1 VLRASLPELASVL
14 AGPRASPLALAPALD
29 GLLALGVTPVLDVAP
44 WPLPAVGP
52 VLVRAAAQAVRQ
64 VQAPAPSAVPLRPWA
79 ASRDGPLQ
87 AELRQAPGVLRVLQD
102 GPVVWQDVQP
112 VPLASAVL
120 ALPVRLALVVPVRLP
135 RAAQCVPVQ
144 LAAALPALRSVVPA
158 ARVACPRHMRE

>member
-14 AGPRASPLALAPALD
+14 AGPRASPLALAPALH

-64 VQAPAPSAVPLRPWA
+64 VQALAPSAVPLRPWA
-79 ASRDGPLQ
+79 ASRDGPLLVQ
-87 AELRQAPGVLRVLQD
+87 AELRQAPGVLRD